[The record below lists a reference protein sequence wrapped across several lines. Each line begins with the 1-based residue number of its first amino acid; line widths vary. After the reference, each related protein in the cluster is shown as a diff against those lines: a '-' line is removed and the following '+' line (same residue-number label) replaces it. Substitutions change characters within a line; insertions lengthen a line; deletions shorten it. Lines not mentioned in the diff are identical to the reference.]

1 MKQIPYTF
9 DCISVSPLNPISN
22 DAANNIG
29 RLKVGVFTRYG
40 NRNGSYITD
49 QYAESLI
56 ESAINKPV
64 IGFFDRESGD
74 WQGHTGPTLAN
85 AYGYVEAFQE
95 WQPFTDADGK
105 EREYAVFSVVLFS
118 DYFEEARHIL
128 GKSQSMEL
136 DPLSIQGD
144 WAEIDG
150 EEYFVYTAG
159 KMLGFCILGDSK
171 EPCFSASSF
180 FEKDA
185 EKTQFEKFSSLLF
198 DLRTKVEETEKSN
211 KGGEQPMEE
220 MNIVE
225 TPVVKEEVAAT
236 EMEVAE
242 EFPVVEEPATEMEAE
257 ENVEEEE
264 VSVNEY
270 ETKYNELLDN
280 FNSLQSTIDELN
292 GRIEE
297 FENQINT
304 LNEANQSLQSK
315 IDEANET
322 ISAYEAK
329 AAEAEEN
336 RKEELV
342 KNYENILSA
351 EEIAPIKEAVKN
363 FSYDELESKLAV
375 TFSRKNLAGEAHK
388 VPYAMPEEESD
399 FAKLI
404 KKYRK

>member
-9 DCISVSPLNPISN
+9 DCIAVSPLNPIAN
-22 DAANNIG
+22 DASNNIG
-29 RLKVGVFTRYG
+29 RLNVGVFTRYG

-64 IGFFDRESGD
+64 VGFFDRESGD
-74 WQGHTGPTLAN
+74 WQGHTGPTLAS
-85 AYGYVEAFQE
+85 AYGYVESFAG
-95 WQPFTDADGK
+95 WQSFKDSDEK

-118 DYFEEARHIL
+118 DYFEEARHIF
-128 GKSQSMEL
+128 GKGQSMEL

-150 EEYFVYTAG
+150 EEYYVYTAG

-185 EKTQFEKFSSLLF
+185 GKTNFEKFSSLLVN
-198 DLRTKVEETEKSN
+198 LRAKVEETS

-220 MNIVE
+220 NIIVE
-225 TPVVKEEVAAT
+225 TPVVEEEVETEVVEETPAVEEPTT
-236 EMEVAE
+236 EMEVE
-242 EFPVVEEPATEMEAE
+242 ET
-257 ENVEEEE
+257 VEEEP
-264 VSVNEY
+264 SVNEY
-270 ETKYNELLDN
+270 EVKYNELLDN

-304 LNEANQSLQSK
+304 LNEANQSLLNR

-329 AAEAEEN
+329 AAEAEEM
-336 RKEELV
+336 RKEDLV
-342 KNYENILSA
+342 KNYENVLSA

-363 FSYDELESKLAV
+363 FNYDELESKLAV
-375 TFSRKNLAGEAHK
+375 TFSRKNLAGETHK
-388 VPYAMPEEESD
+388 VPFVEPEEESD